1 MASGRAAVLLVALG
15 GRARRSKFQAPT
27 TATRGTS
34 RADERGHRT
43 RAPRPKVGQ
52 SARSP
57 EFNIVVSASGQCD
70 SWRSLGTDVRCF
82 LDGAELEKIQ
92 GSGPVRQR
100 VPAPARRAEC
110 EGSRLLH
117 RSLSTHL
124 ALGPPSIDEALATG
138 SVPVLR
144 ATTTVP
150 VPARARRAACGR
162 GDHQVARSSGS
173 GRHAL
178 KALKHGR
185 REALGILQGTKINA
199 M

>member
-27 TATRGTS
+27 TAARGTS

-110 EGSRLLH
+110 EGS
-117 RSLSTHL
+117 
-124 ALGPPSIDEALATG
+124 PPSSPFLVHTPRPWSSKHRRSASYGVCSRPSSDNDG
-138 SVPVLR
+138 SSSSSSPAGRLWAGRPPSGEKFGLR
-144 ATTTVP
+144 AP
-150 VPARARRAACGR
+150 
-162 GDHQVARSSGS
+162 RS
-173 GRHAL
+173 
-178 KALKHGR
+178 
-185 REALGILQGTKINA
+185 
-199 M
+199 